1 MMNWRLSKNPAGT
14 FATSGK
20 SAARKYVEQIRDEAA
35 MLGDRNQGTFSMG
48 SRGASNLG
56 SSEITLDGEKLE
68 PELDRLQ
75 HQVC

>member
-1 MMNWRLSKNPAGT
+1 
-14 FATSGK
+14 
-20 SAARKYVEQIRDEAA
+20 